1 MIQRVAGSFR
11 DPSGFVFFKDDEVF
25 RSIDSECCSVLM
37 ELANEGRINDWV
49 ERQLIVGTEFIDGG
63 ELLSELQS
71 ELPETDHFLRHD
83 KIPLVTFPYEW
94 TVSMLAD
101 AGIHTIDLQIEL
113 LKSNCSLKDAT
124 AYNIQFVNGK
134 PTMID
139 VASIEKPS
147 RLDVW
152 FAMGQFLQMFL
163 YPLLLTRHKGWDLC
177 SYFQSNI
184 NGRDIESVAKAFGT
198 FERLKPSLML
208 DLTLPL
214 WLHRMSEKK
223 SGSKRE
229 VLDKKVVNSSAQV
242 SNLKRLRRK
251 LEKLAAGYKPSGV
264 WADYTKICNYDD
276 QADNCKKELV
286 RKMLQQSKPKE
297 VLDIGCNTGTYSFLA
312 AECGANVTAVDGD
325 HDAIENLY
333 RRLRK
338 NPATINP
345 MVVDLGNP
353 SPSIGYMNVER
364 PSFLERSN
372 PDCVMALAL
381 IHHLLVSAN
390 MSVDAISEQMYEM
403 TNRDLILEFV
413 PTDDNMFERLM
424 NYRVDLFQDINLES
438 CLAAFEP
445 RFELLEQHPVTG
457 SKRTLLFFR
466 KRN

>member
-1 MIQRVAGSFR
+1 
-11 DPSGFVFFKDDEVF
+11 
-25 RSIDSECCSVLM
+25 
-37 ELANEGRINDWV
+37 
-49 ERQLIVGTEFIDGG
+49 
-63 ELLSELQS
+63 
-71 ELPETDHFLRHD
+71 
-83 KIPLVTFPYEW
+83 
-94 TVSMLAD
+94 
-101 AGIHTIDLQIEL
+101 
-113 LKSNCSLKDAT
+113 
-124 AYNIQFVNGK
+124 
-134 PTMID
+134 
-139 VASIEKPS
+139 
-147 RLDVW
+147 
-152 FAMGQFLQMFL
+152 
-163 YPLLLTRHKGWDLC
+163 
-177 SYFQSNI
+177 
-184 NGRDIESVAKAFGT
+184 
-198 FERLKPSLML
+198 
-208 DLTLPL
+208 
-214 WLHRMSEKK
+214 MSEKK

-229 VLDKKVVNSSAQV
+229 VLDKEVANSSAQV

-390 MSVDAISEQMYEM
+390 MSLDAISEQMYLS
-403 TNRDLILEFV
+403 LIH
-413 PTDDNMFERLM
+413 
-424 NYRVDLFQDINLES
+424 I
-438 CLAAFEP
+438 
-445 RFELLEQHPVTG
+445 
-457 SKRTLLFFR
+457 
-466 KRN
+466 

>member
-1 MIQRVAGSFR
+1 
-11 DPSGFVFFKDDEVF
+11 
-25 RSIDSECCSVLM
+25 
-37 ELANEGRINDWV
+37 
-49 ERQLIVGTEFIDGG
+49 
-63 ELLSELQS
+63 
-71 ELPETDHFLRHD
+71 
-83 KIPLVTFPYEW
+83 
-94 TVSMLAD
+94 
-101 AGIHTIDLQIEL
+101 
-113 LKSNCSLKDAT
+113 
-124 AYNIQFVNGK
+124 
-134 PTMID
+134 
-139 VASIEKPS
+139 
-147 RLDVW
+147 
-152 FAMGQFLQMFL
+152 
-163 YPLLLTRHKGWDLC
+163 
-177 SYFQSNI
+177 
-184 NGRDIESVAKAFGT
+184 
-198 FERLKPSLML
+198 
-208 DLTLPL
+208 
-214 WLHRMSEKK
+214 MSEKK

-229 VLDKKVVNSSAQV
+229 VLDKKVANSSAQV

-390 MSVDAISEQMYEM
+390 MSLDAISEQMYEM